1 MQPVGLMDCWK
12 EEGLLGM
19 CPGQQHVLQEETLC
33 AESWEQ
39 RASEENSACV
49 LEVAFVCVYVGL

>member
-1 MQPVGLMDCWK
+1 MQPVGLRDCWK
-12 EEGLLGM
+12 EDRLLGM

-39 RASEENSACV
+39 RASEEESACV
-49 LEVAFVCVYVGL
+49 LELAFVCGYVGL